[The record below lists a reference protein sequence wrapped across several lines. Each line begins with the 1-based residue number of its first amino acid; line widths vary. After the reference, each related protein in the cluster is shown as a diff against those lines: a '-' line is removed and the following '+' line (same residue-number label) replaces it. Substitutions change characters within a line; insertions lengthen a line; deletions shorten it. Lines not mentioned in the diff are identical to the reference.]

1 LQFSPRYAINATII
15 TTMRLPI
22 ATLTAAVAALPVA
35 VTALTKEERK
45 RYASKNQHIFTKDG
59 LKGKQ
64 AETVNQLLKQYHVT
78 YEDRQKEKRAAASE
92 GEESSTI
99 NEAKL
104 DDGNASSRRTIHAPS
119 PAAGKESGGVDAV
132 VDAAAAATTTKSN
145 EEITKDLRRQAR
157 RGQRDRK
164 NERRAAAQKNGEGEN
179 AAPDAAAA
187 ATPSANNKER
197 RAATAAKYQPEA
209 RKSNP
214 RPPPSEVP
222 ERGGKPRPSGGAR
235 RDLQKDPSVLT
246 TADLD
251 KRELKKSKKGSYSGS
266 GSWSGNSYSGED
278 TCIVHM
284 TNLTPRQQ
292 WSDIFVMTHSDKMYP
307 PLFEYGDPAFDDLAA
322 LAQDG
327 DTDELLWYYDSDWGD
342 DFVYW
347 VDSVRGPIGPGE
359 SISFGIDASGS
370 YDRLTLAT
378 SFIFSND
385 GFVAINGEDIYDGAV
400 YWLWGIDAGVEANTQ
415 LCWTVQARDRDF
427 PPQSACYDDR
437 FSNDNDNSIPGV
449 GYVHVHSGI
458 HDLDGKGDVKDLL
471 SFTCDDLDANN
482 FADYFATIGFD
493 DDLLLRLDD
502 DREFIDYL
510 RLNDDLQRY
519 PIVDLALLARNFDTF
534 CE

>member
-1 LQFSPRYAINATII
+1 
-15 TTMRLPI
+15 MRLPI

-45 RYASKNQHIFTKDG
+45 KYASKNQHIFTKDG

-78 YEDRQKEKRAAASE
+78 YEDRQKEKKAAGGGG
-92 GEESSTI
+92 GEESTTV

-104 DDGNASSRRTIHAPS
+104 DDSNTSARRTIHAPS
-119 PAAGKESGGVDAV
+119 PAAGKESDG
-132 VDAAAAATTTKSN
+132 VDAAAAAAAATTMKSN
-145 EEITKDLRRQAR
+145 EEITKDRRRQAR
-157 RGQRDRK
+157 REQR
-164 NERRAAAQKNGEGEN
+164 ERRAAAQKKGEGGN

-187 ATPSANNKER
+187 AATTPTANNKER
-197 RAATAAKYQPEA
+197 RAATAAKYQPEP

-235 RDLQKDPSVLT
+235 RDLQKDPSDVLT

-347 VDSVRGPIGPGE
+347 VDSVRGPILPGE

-385 GFVAINGEDIYDGAV
+385 GFVAINGEEIYDGAV

-427 PPQSACYDDR
+427 PIQSACYDDR
-437 FSNDNDNSIPGV
+437 LSNDNDNNIPGV

-493 DDLLLRLDD
+493 DELLLRLDD

-510 RLNDDLQRY
+510 RMNDDLQRY
-519 PIVDLALLARNFDTF
+519 AIVDLALLARNFDTF